1 MVNEVTEVV
10 IIPAYNEGKTI
21 FEVITKT
28 KKFAQSIV
36 VVDDGSQDNTAAEAM
51 KAGAMVLQHKVNLGK
66 GAALKTGCDY
76 AHQQGVQKIVTM
88 DADGQHDP
96 KEIPSF
102 IKALEEYEI
111 AFGSRKTPESM
122 PFVFKFGNR
131 VITQTL
137 QTLYGVTV
145 EDSQCGYRSFRRE
158 TYPHIRWEARDYY
171 VETEMAIR
179 VGKKKMKH
187 TTIAIET
194 IYADRYKGTTVLD
207 GVSIVLKMIGWKLW
221 R

>member
-1 MVNEVTEVV
+1 MVNEVVEVV

-28 KKFAQSIV
+28 QKFAQNII
-36 VVDDGSQDNTAAEAM
+36 VVDDGSQENTVTEATRS
-51 KAGAMVLQHKVNLGK
+51 GAMVLRHKVNLGK

-76 AHQQGVQKIVTM
+76 ALQQGVKKIVTM

-102 IKALEEYEI
+102 LSALEQHDA

-122 PFVFKFGNR
+122 PFVFKFGNK
-131 VITQTL
+131 VITKTMQI
-137 QTLYGVTV
+137 LYGVKV
-145 EDSQCGYRSFRRE
+145 EDSQCGYRSFRTE
-158 TYPHIRWEARDYY
+158 IYPHIRWEANDYY
-171 VETEMAIR
+171 VETEMAIM
-179 VGKKKMKH
+179 VGKKKINH
-187 TTIAIET
+187 IAVPIET

-207 GVSIVLKMIGWKLW
+207 GVMIVLKMIGWKIW

>member
-1 MVNEVTEVV
+1 MLNEVVEVV

-21 FEVITKT
+21 FEVISKT
-28 KKFAQSIV
+28 MDFAQKII
-36 VVDDGSQDNTAAEAM
+36 VVDDGSQDNTASEAAR
-51 KAGAMVLQHKVNLGK
+51 AGAMVLRHKVNLGK

-76 AHQQGVQKIVTM
+76 AFKNGAQKVIAM

-102 IKALEEYEI
+102 IKALEEHDI
-111 AFGSRKTPESM
+111 AFGSRKAPRSM
-122 PFVFKFGNR
+122 PFVLKFGNK
-131 VITQTL
+131 VLTKTL
-137 QTLYGVTV
+137 RILYGVTV
-145 EDSQCGYRSFRRE
+145 EDSQCGYRSF
-158 TYPHIRWEARDYY
+158 TIDAYPKLRWEANDYY

-179 VGKKKMKH
+179 TGKKKLKH
-187 TTIAIET
+187 TTVYIET

-207 GVSIVLKMIGWKLW
+207 GVAIVFKMIGWKIW